1 MHQSQIASLL
11 ESGAGAAPSQPVS
24 IIAIYL
30 QFFLSS
36 RSVINTFFLET
47 ARIGNHYVRGW
58 AAASASLCSRFFA
71 FSCDQQPFCKL
82 PIKEVKLLG
91 LVLLDIKDVAVPIFN
106 ARAPLADST
115 AIILNRINVTVFM
128 MSWTRSYPA
137 KH

>member
-24 IIAIYL
+24 TYCN
-30 QFFLSS
+30 QH
-36 RSVINTFFLET
+36 FFLET